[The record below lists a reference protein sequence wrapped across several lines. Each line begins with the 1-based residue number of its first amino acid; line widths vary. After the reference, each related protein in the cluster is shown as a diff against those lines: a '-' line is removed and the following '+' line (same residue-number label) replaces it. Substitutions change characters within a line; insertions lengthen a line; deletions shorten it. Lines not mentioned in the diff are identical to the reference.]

1 MSNRITA
8 IAASAFL
15 TLALVLPASAQ
26 GATFDM
32 TSLVAAGSGS
42 QGNTTS
48 PTLSGTAN
56 APPGLK
62 TGYTHKNKPHK
73 LLQYLPVVSAKG
85 LAPVFGLVGY
95 GSLGGFGAGGPA
107 VSPQDYVDSPNQTDT
122 NADLAAQQ
130 TILNWEQ
137 ANNAQDM
144 ANAAAQ
150 GYGSGNATG
159 YGPGNAVGSGLG
171 NAVGSGL
178 GNAIGN
184 SLGNAISNWT
194 GF

>member
-1 MSNRITA
+1 MFNQLRA

-32 TSLVAAGSGS
+32 NSLVAAGSGS

-48 PTLSGTAN
+48 ITLSGTAN
-56 APPGLK
+56 APPGLVTNK
-62 TGYTHKNKPHK
+62 TNKNIPMKHFAP
-73 LLQYLPVVSAKG
+73 LPVVSSRG

-95 GSLGGFGAGGPA
+95 GSLIGYGAGGPA

-122 NADLAAQQ
+122 NNDLAAQQ
-130 TILNWEQ
+130 AILNWER
-137 ANNAQDM
+137 ANDAQDM

-150 GYGSGNATG
+150 GFGAGSPTG
-159 YGPGNAVGSGLG
+159 YGPGNAVGTGMGPAFGNNLG
-171 NAVGSGL
+171 NAF
-178 GNAIGN
+178 
-184 SLGNAISNWT
+184 SNGA